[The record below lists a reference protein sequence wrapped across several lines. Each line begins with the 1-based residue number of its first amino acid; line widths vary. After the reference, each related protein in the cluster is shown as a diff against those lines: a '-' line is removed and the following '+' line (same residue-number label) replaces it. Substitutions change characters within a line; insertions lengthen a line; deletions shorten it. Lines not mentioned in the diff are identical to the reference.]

1 METSTP
7 PSYMPPMPA
16 ERQPDLEP
24 SRGTRK
30 PHSRRKWSVGVSL
43 VLVTL
48 LGAMTGA
55 VVVARAGDRVNVLA
69 VAQDVQAGQTIT
81 DQDVRSVSFAEDPGL
96 SPIPSSQRASVVGQR
111 AAVDLRQGSLLTLSQ
126 LRRGGGLGDDK
137 QLVGVEV
144 KKGFAPGNGSL
155 AKGDKVLAVILDSPQ
170 GDDGS
175 STGASGGKASSPS
188 ADPEQ
193 IEATV
198 DSVGRVD
205 ATGTFLVN
213 LIVEPSEGPRLSATA
228 AAKRLTLVRQPLSSG
243 GH

>member
-1 METSTP
+1 MESSTP
-7 PSYMPPMPA
+7 ASYMPPMPA

-24 SRGTRK
+24 SRGARK

-43 VLVTL
+43 ALVTL

-69 VAQDVQAGQTIT
+69 VAKDVQAGQTIT
-81 DQDVRSVSFAEDPGL
+81 DQDVKSVSFAEDPGL
-96 SPIPSSQRASVVGQR
+96 SPIPSSRRASVVGQR
-111 AAVDLRQGSLLTLSQ
+111 AAVDLRQGSLLTQSQ

-155 AKGDKVLAVILDSPQ
+155 AKGDEVLAVILDSPQ
-170 GDDGS
+170 GDDGGS
-175 STGASGGKASSPS
+175 ASGSGGKMPQSG
-188 ADPEQ
+188 DPEQ

-213 LIVEPSEGPRLSATA
+213 LIVDPAEGPRLSAMA
-228 AAKRLTLVRQPLSSG
+228 AAKRLTLVRQPLSG
-243 GH
+243 GGR